1 MYNILILIFM
11 IFPKKGLTMIQDKKI
26 VFSGVQPS
34 GNLTIGNY
42 LGAIK
47 NFSRFSED
55 YKTFYCVV
63 DLHAITVRQVPAD
76 LRRRTYETLALYM
89 ACGLDEKKNTLF
101 VQSHVPAHAE
111 LGWIL
116 DCYTMFGEL
125 SRMTQFKDKS
135 AKHSQNINAGLFTY
149 PSLMAADILLYQT
162 DLVPVGIDQKQH
174 LELSRDIAMRF
185 NQIYGDTFTVPE
197 GYISTD
203 TMKIMSLAEP
213 TAKMSKSDPNQNA
226 VVYILDSKDDII
238 RKFKKA
244 VTDSDAEVKYDPEN
258 KPGVSNLITIYG
270 AFTGK
275 SADEVERE
283 FAGSGYG
290 DFKLA
295 VGEACADGLA
305 PVREEFA
312 RLMADKSHLES
323 VMKAGADEAAYY
335 ARKTMSKVR
344 RKIGF
349 VN

>member
-1 MYNILILIFM
+1 MT
-11 IFPKKGLTMIQDKKI
+11 GDKKT

-47 NFSRFSED
+47 NFAHFSEE

-63 DLHAITVRQVPAD
+63 DLHAITVRQVPAE

-89 ACGLDEKKNTLF
+89 ACGLDPKKNTLF

-135 AKHSQNINAGLFTY
+135 AKNAQNINAGLFTY
-149 PSLMAADILLYQT
+149 PALMAADILLYGT
-162 DLVPVGIDQKQH
+162 DVVPVGIDQKQH
-174 LELSRDIAMRF
+174 LELARDVAMRF
-185 NQIYGDTFTVPE
+185 NQVYGDTFTVPE
-197 GYISTD
+197 EYISQD

-226 VVYILDSKDDII
+226 VVYILDKKDDVM
-238 RKFKKA
+238 RKFKRA
-244 VTDSDAEVKYDPEN
+244 VTDSDAEVRYSED
-258 KPGVSNLITIYG
+258 KPGVSNLMTIYR

-275 SADEVERE
+275 SYEDIEAE
-283 FAGSGYG
+283 FSGRGYG

-305 PVREEFA
+305 GVRSEFD
-312 RLMADKSHLES
+312 RLIADKAYLES
-323 VMKAGADEAAYY
+323 VMKEGADEASYY
-335 ARKTMSKVR
+335 ARRMMSKVR

>member
-1 MYNILILIFM
+1 M
-11 IFPKKGLTMIQDKKI
+11 IADKKI

-47 NFSRFSED
+47 NFSRFSEE

-63 DLHAITVRQVPAD
+63 DLHAITVRQVPAE

-89 ACGLDEKKNTLF
+89 ACGLDETKNTLF
-101 VQSHVPAHAE
+101 VQSQVPAHAE
-111 LGWIL
+111 LGWML

-135 AKHSQNINAGLFTY
+135 AKNAQNINAGLFTY
-149 PSLMAADILLYQT
+149 PTLMAADILLYQT

-174 LELSRDIAMRF
+174 LELARDIAMRF
-185 NQIYGDTFTVPE
+185 NQIYSDTFTVPE
-197 GYISTD
+197 GYIPTD

-213 TAKMSKSDPNQNA
+213 TSKMSKSDANENA
-226 VVYILDSKDDII
+226 VVYILDDKDTVM

-244 VTDSDAEVKYDPEN
+244 VTDSDSEVRYSED
-258 KPGVSNLITIYG
+258 KPGVSNLMTIYK
-270 AFTGK
+270 AFSGK
-275 SADEVERE
+275 SFEEIERE
-283 FAGSGYG
+283 FSGRGYG

-295 VGEACADGLA
+295 VGEACADALA
-305 PVREEFA
+305 PVRDEFA
-312 RLMADKSHLES
+312 RLMKDKAHLEA
-323 VMKAGADEAAYY
+323 VMKAGRDEAAYY
-335 ARKTMSKVR
+335 AQKTMSKVR

>member
-1 MYNILILIFM
+1 MAEN
-11 IFPKKGLTMIQDKKI
+11 DKKI

-63 DLHAITVRQVPAD
+63 DLHAITVRQVPAE
-76 LRRRTYETLALYM
+76 LRKRTDETLALYM
-89 ACGLDEKKNTLF
+89 ACGLDPEKNTLF
-101 VQSHVPAHAE
+101 VQSHVPQHAE

-135 AKHSQNINAGLFTY
+135 AKNAQNINAGLFTY
-149 PSLMAADILLYQT
+149 PALMAADILLYQT
-162 DLVPVGIDQKQH
+162 DIVPVGIDQKQH
-174 LELSRDIAMRF
+174 LELARDVASRF
-185 NQIYGDTFTVPE
+185 NLIYSDTFKIPE
-197 GYISTD
+197 GYIPTD
-203 TMKIMSLAEP
+203 TMKIMSLQEP
-213 TAKMSKSDPNQNA
+213 TAKMSKSDPNENA
-226 VVYILDSKDDII
+226 VVRILDSKDDIM
-238 RKFKKA
+238 RKFKRA
-244 VTDSDAEVKYDPEN
+244 VTDSETSVRYSED
-258 KPGVSNLITIYG
+258 KPGVSNLMTIYR
-270 AFTGK
+270 AFSGK
-275 SADEVERE
+275 SFEEIERE
-283 FAGSGYG
+283 FDGKGYG

-305 PVREEFA
+305 NVRDEFA
-312 RLMADKSHLES
+312 KLMQDKAYLEAM
-323 VMKAGADEAAYY
+323 MKKGAEDAYGY
-335 ARKTMSKVR
+335 ARRTMSKVR

>member
-1 MYNILILIFM
+1 MT
-11 IFPKKGLTMIQDKKI
+11 GDKKT

-63 DLHAITVRQVPAD
+63 DLHAITVRQVPAE
-76 LRRRTYETLALYM
+76 LRKRTYDTLALYM
-89 ACGLDEKKNTLF
+89 ACDLDPKENTLF
-101 VQSHVPAHAE
+101 VQSHVPQHAE

-135 AKHSQNINAGLFTY
+135 AKNAQNINAGLFTY
-149 PSLMAADILLYQT
+149 PALMAADILLYQT

-174 LELSRDIAMRF
+174 LELARDVAMRF
-185 NQIYGDTFTVPE
+185 NQIYGDTFTVPD
-197 GYISTD
+197 GYISQD

-213 TAKMSKSDPNQNA
+213 TQKMSKSDENQNA
-226 VVYILDSKDDII
+226 VVYILDSKDDIM

-244 VTDSDAEVKYDPEN
+244 VTDSDAEVRYSED
-258 KPGVSNLITIYG
+258 KPGVSNLMTIYR

-275 SADEVERE
+275 DFAEIEKE
-283 FAGSGYG
+283 FAGRGYG
-290 DFKLA
+290 DFKSA

-305 PVREEFA
+305 PVRDEFA
-312 RLMADKSHLES
+312 RLIKDKAHLEA

-335 ARKTMSKVR
+335 ARRTMSKVR
-344 RKIGF
+344 RKLGF

>member
-1 MYNILILIFM
+1 MFEA
-11 IFPKKGLTMIQDKKI
+11 KGAREMTGDKKT

-47 NFSRFSED
+47 NFAHFSEE

-63 DLHAITVRQVPAD
+63 DLHAITVRQVPAE

-89 ACGLDEKKNTLF
+89 ACGLDPAKNTLF

-135 AKHSQNINAGLFTY
+135 AKNAQNINAGLFTY
-149 PSLMAADILLYQT
+149 PALMAADILLYGT
-162 DLVPVGIDQKQH
+162 DVVPVGIDQKQH
-174 LELSRDIAMRF
+174 LELARDVAMRF
-185 NQIYGDTFTVPE
+185 NQVYGDTFTIPE
-197 GYISTD
+197 GYISQD

-226 VVYILDSKDDII
+226 VVYILDKKDDVM

-244 VTDSDAEVKYDPEN
+244 VTDSDAEVRYSED
-258 KPGVSNLITIYG
+258 KPGVSNLMTIYR

-275 SADEVERE
+275 SYDDIEAE
-283 FAGSGYG
+283 FAGRGYG

-305 PVREEFA
+305 GVRSEFD
-312 RLMADKSHLES
+312 RLIADKAYLES
-323 VMKAGADEAAYY
+323 VMKAGADEASYY
-335 ARKTMSKVR
+335 ARKIMSKVR

>member
-1 MYNILILIFM
+1 M
-11 IFPKKGLTMIQDKKI
+11 IGDKKI

-47 NFSRFSED
+47 NFSHFSEN

-63 DLHAITVRQVPAD
+63 DLHAITVRQVPAE

-89 ACGLDEKKNTLF
+89 ACGLDPKQNTLF

-111 LGWIL
+111 LGWML

-135 AKHSQNINAGLFTY
+135 QKHSQNINAGLFTY
-149 PSLMAADILLYQT
+149 PTLMAADILLYQT
-162 DLVPVGIDQKQH
+162 DVVPVGVDQKQH
-174 LELSRDIAMRF
+174 LELARDIGMRF
-185 NQIYGDTFTVPE
+185 NQIYGDAFTIPE
-197 GYISTD
+197 GYMSQNTQ
-203 TMKIMSLAEP
+203 KIMSLAEP
-213 TAKMSKSDPNQNA
+213 TSKMSKSDTNQNA
-226 VVYILDSKDDII
+226 VVYILDSKDEVM

-244 VTDSDAEVKYDPEN
+244 VTDSEACVRYSED
-258 KPGVSNLITIYG
+258 KPGVSNLMTIYR
-270 AFTGK
+270 AFSGK
-275 SADEVERE
+275 SFEEIERE
-283 FAGSGYG
+283 FDGRGYG

-305 PVREEFA
+305 PVRDEFA
-312 RLMADKSHLES
+312 RLMADKAHLEA
-323 VMKAGADEAAYY
+323 VMKAGSDEAAYY

>member
-1 MYNILILIFM
+1 M
-11 IFPKKGLTMIQDKKI
+11 IGDKKI

-63 DLHAITVRQVPAD
+63 DLHAITVRQVPAE
-76 LRRRTYETLALYM
+76 LRKRTYETLALYM
-89 ACGLDEKKNTLF
+89 ACGLDETKNTLF
-101 VQSHVPAHAE
+101 VQSHVPQHAE

-135 AKHSQNINAGLFTY
+135 AKNAQNINAGLFTY
-149 PSLMAADILLYQT
+149 PALMAADILLYGT

-174 LELSRDIAMRF
+174 LELARDVAMRF
-185 NQIYGDTFTVPE
+185 NQIYSETFTVPE
-197 GYISTD
+197 GYISED

-213 TAKMSKSDPNQNA
+213 TSKMSKSDENQNA

-238 RKFKKA
+238 RKFKRA
-244 VTDSDAEVKYDPEN
+244 VTDSDTAVRYAPE
-258 KPGVSNLITIYG
+258 KPGISNLMTIYR

-275 SADEVERE
+275 TFEEIERE
-283 FAGSGYG
+283 FDGRGYG

-305 PVREEFA
+305 PVRDEFA
-312 RLMADKSHLES
+312 RLIADKAHLEE
-323 VMKAGADEAAYY
+323 VMRRGAEEASYY
-335 ARKTMSKVR
+335 ARRTMSKVR

>member
-1 MYNILILIFM
+1 MADNAM
-11 IFPKKGLTMIQDKKI
+11 KT

-47 NFSRFSED
+47 NFTRFSEE

-101 VQSHVPAHAE
+101 VQSQVPQHAE

-135 AKHSQNINAGLFTY
+135 AKNASNINAGLFTY
-149 PSLMAADILLYQT
+149 PTLMAADILLYQT
-162 DLVPVGIDQKQH
+162 DIVPTGIDQKQH
-174 LELSRDIAMRF
+174 IELARDIALRF
-185 NQIYGDTFTVPE
+185 NQLYSDTFRIPE
-197 GYISTD
+197 PYIPTD
-203 TMKIMSLAEP
+203 TMKIMSLQEP
-213 TAKMSKSDPNQNA
+213 TAKMSKSDPNPMA
-226 VVYILDSKDDII
+226 VVYILDSKDDIM
-238 RKFKKA
+238 RKFKRA
-244 VTDSDAEVKYDPEN
+244 VTDSETEVRYSED
-258 KPGVSNLITIYG
+258 KPGVSNLMTIYR

-275 SADEVERE
+275 SFEEIERE
-283 FAGSGYG
+283 FAGLGYG

-305 PVREEFA
+305 HVREEFA
-312 RLMADKSHLES
+312 RLIADKAHLEA
-323 VMKAGADEAAYY
+323 VMRAGAEEAFGY
-335 ARKTMSKVR
+335 ARRTMSKVR

-349 VN
+349 VG

>member
-1 MYNILILIFM
+1 MN
-11 IFPKKGLTMIQDKKI
+11 GDKKT

-47 NFSRFSED
+47 NFSKFSED
-55 YKTFYCVV
+55 YKTFYCVA
-63 DLHAITVRQVPAD
+63 DLHAITVRQVPAE
-76 LRRRTYETLALYM
+76 LRRRTYETLALYI
-89 ACGLDEKKNTLF
+89 ACGLDETKNTIF

-111 LGWIL
+111 LGWML

-135 AKHSQNINAGLFTY
+135 AKNAQNINAGLFTY
-149 PSLMAADILLYQT
+149 PALMAADILLYQT
-162 DLVPVGIDQKQH
+162 DIVPVGIDQKQH
-174 LELSRDIAMRF
+174 LELARDVAMRF
-185 NQIYGDTFTVPE
+185 NQIYGDTFTVPD
-197 GYISTD
+197 GYISTG

-213 TAKMSKSDPNQNA
+213 TQKMSKSDPNQNA
-226 VVYILDSKDDII
+226 VVYILDSKDDIM

-244 VTDSDAEVKYDPEN
+244 VTDSEAEVRYSET
-258 KPGVSNLITIYG
+258 KPGVSNLMSIYR

-275 SADEVERE
+275 DFGEIEQE
-283 FAGSGYG
+283 FAGRGYG

-305 PVREEFA
+305 PVREEFS
-312 RLMADKSHLES
+312 RLIADKAHLEAI
-323 VMKAGADEAAYY
+323 MKAGADEATYY
-335 ARKTMSKVR
+335 ARRTMSKVR

>member
-1 MYNILILIFM
+1 MN
-11 IFPKKGLTMIQDKKI
+11 GDKKT

-47 NFSRFSED
+47 NFSRFSEE

-63 DLHAITVRQVPAD
+63 DLHAITVRQVPAE
-76 LRRRTYETLALYM
+76 LRKRTYETLALYM

-101 VQSHVPAHAE
+101 VQSHVPQHAE

-116 DCYTMFGEL
+116 DCYTMYGEL

-135 AKHSQNINAGLFTY
+135 AKNAQHINAGLFTY
-149 PSLMAADILLYQT
+149 PTLMAADILLYQT
-162 DLVPVGIDQKQH
+162 DVVPVGIDQKQH
-174 LELSRDIAMRF
+174 LELARDIALRF
-185 NQIYGDTFTVPE
+185 NQIYSDTFTVPE

-213 TAKMSKSDPNQNA
+213 TAKMSKSDENQNA
-226 VVYILDSKDDII
+226 VVYILDSKDDVM
-238 RKFKKA
+238 RKFKRA
-244 VTDSDAEVKYDPEN
+244 VTDSEAEVRYDPQN

-275 SADEVERE
+275 TAEETERE
-283 FAGSGYG
+283 FSGKGYG
-290 DFKLA
+290 DFKAA

-312 RLMADKSHLES
+312 RLMADKAHLEA
-323 VMKAGADEAAYY
+323 VMKNGAEEASFY

>member
-1 MYNILILIFM
+1 
-11 IFPKKGLTMIQDKKI
+11 MIQDKKT

-47 NFSRFSED
+47 NFSHFSED

-89 ACGLDEKKNTLF
+89 ACGLDADKNTLF
-101 VQSHVPAHAE
+101 VQSHVHEHAE
-111 LGWIL
+111 LGWML
-116 DCYTMFGEL
+116 NCYTMFGEL

-135 AKHSQNINAGLFTY
+135 AKHAQNINAGLFTY
-149 PSLMAADILLYQT
+149 PTLMAADILLYQT
-162 DLVPVGIDQKQH
+162 DVVPVGLDQRQH
-174 LELSRDIAMRF
+174 LELARDIAIRF
-185 NQIYGDTFTVPE
+185 NQIHPDVFTVPE
-197 GYISTD
+197 GYMSKD
-203 TMKIMSLAEP
+203 TMKIMSLADP
-213 TAKMSKSDPNQNA
+213 LAKMSKSDPNQNA
-226 VVYILDSKDDII
+226 IVYILDSKDDIM

-244 VTDSDAEVKYDPEN
+244 VTDSEACVRYSED
-258 KPGVSNLITIYG
+258 KPGVSNLMTIYR

-275 SADEVERE
+275 TFEEIERE
-283 FAGSGYG
+283 FDGRGYG

-312 RLMADKSHLES
+312 RLMADKAGLEA